1 MKQTKHPEKIA
12 SARRPSFL
20 PGGIASKIIASTCL
34 MFIAVIIVVMYI
46 SYGMYRDAFYNYG
59 NALCLSSNAQVA
71 YAINGD
77 LVERYARTLKVDR
90 QYEEFAAR
98 LDALYSKINVKYFY
112 ILADAGVPGMY
123 TYIYDATQAE
133 EFPDQ
138 KYALGRNETKDEY
151 DGAAEVLATG
161 KGFDKARY
169 YNDSYGELYYAY
181 APIFNSRGE
190 VVAFLGTDVDIVPL
204 HEQVQKYRLIVFST
218 MLIALI
224 FFSCI
229 YFLLVRRI
237 LTRPLLHITSS
248 ALNLARGDL
257 DLQISRKMLSRS
269 DEIGRLADAFETMA
283 HSIAGVVSD
292 IEHIMKAARQGRL
305 NERALPDAYQGDYHR
320 IISGVNSTLDVV
332 ARHLDAMPEGVAFFD
347 FRQNMLY
354 ANKAMRAFTAL
365 HEAEE
370 GGNGLPARLIA
381 AQNSPELE
389 LGLNNLFLGEHAPL
403 SVDVRL
409 ETPGSNDT
417 RSYSALLMPAGD
429 LPVTHKS
436 QICVMLVLT
445 DTTLLIRAKNDAE
458 AASRAKSDFLS
469 RMSHEIRTPMNAI
482 IGMTQIMS
490 GSKDLQ
496 KIDGCVRQIAGSSQ
510 HLLGIINDI
519 LDFSKIE
526 AGKMVLEAREFS
538 LTQNLDFVV
547 SMMGSKA
554 QENQISIDRHIGPI
568 NHDYVV
574 TDSLRLNQVL
584 INILSNAVKFSRP
597 GGHIDLW
604 LAELSHEDGQ
614 SVFKFTV
621 QDRGI
626 GMSRQQAE
634 RLFRPFEQGHV
645 SVSRSYGGTGLGLVI
660 AQSIVHALGGDI
672 DFCSEQGK
680 GSTFFFTIRVHAH
693 SAAVNPN
700 PALAEAGVLIQPQDF
715 SGKRMLVVDDL
726 DINRMIILELLADSG
741 MVMEEAANGREA
753 VEMFERSPVG
763 YYDFILMDMQMPEM
777 DGCEATRAIRALQRP
792 DAIAVRIVAMTANVM
807 KEDVD
812 RALAAGMNAHTGKPV
827 NVPDLL
833 QSLIP
838 TK

>member
-568 NHDYVV
+568 NHDYVI

-680 GSTFFFTIRVHAH
+680 GSTFFFTIRVPAH

>member
-672 DFCSEQGK
+672 DFCSEQVK
-680 GSTFFFTIRVHAH
+680 GSSDFRCPGLCYLFFIFNMLTGHFIRFQA
-693 SAAVNPN
+693 
-700 PALAEAGVLIQPQDF
+700 
-715 SGKRMLVVDDL
+715 
-726 DINRMIILELLADSG
+726 NRI
-741 MVMEEAANGREA
+741 
-753 VEMFERSPVG
+753 
-763 YYDFILMDMQMPEM
+763 
-777 DGCEATRAIRALQRP
+777 
-792 DAIAVRIVAMTANVM
+792 
-807 KEDVD
+807 
-812 RALAAGMNAHTGKPV
+812 H
-827 NVPDLL
+827 
-833 QSLIP
+833 
-838 TK
+838 

>member
-151 DGAAEVLATG
+151 DGAAEFLATG

-257 DLQISRKMLSRS
+257 DLQISRKMLSRR

-409 ETPGSNDT
+409 ETPGSDDT

-614 SVFKFTV
+614 SVFRFTV

-626 GMSRQQAE
+626 GMSTQQAE

-680 GSTFFFTIRVHAH
+680 GSTFFFTIRVPAH
-693 SAAVNPN
+693 SAAVNPD
-700 PALAEAGVLIQPQDF
+700 PALAEASVLIQPQDF

>member
-680 GSTFFFTIRVHAH
+680 GSTFFFTIRVPAH

>member
-526 AGKMVLEAREFS
+526 AGKMVLEARRRTPS
-538 LTQNLDFVV
+538 ARNQ
-547 SMMGSKA
+547 SMNA
-554 QENQISIDRHIGPI
+554 A
-568 NHDYVV
+568 
-574 TDSLRLNQVL
+574 TDSARTDER
-584 INILSNAVKFSRP
+584 AARYC
-597 GGHIDLW
+597 
-604 LAELSHEDGQ
+604 ASHDN
-614 SVFKFTV
+614 
-621 QDRGI
+621 R
-626 GMSRQQAE
+626 
-634 RLFRPFEQGHV
+634 H
-645 SVSRSYGGTGLGLVI
+645 
-660 AQSIVHALGGDI
+660 
-672 DFCSEQGK
+672 
-680 GSTFFFTIRVHAH
+680 
-693 SAAVNPN
+693 
-700 PALAEAGVLIQPQDF
+700 PAR
-715 SGKRMLVVDDL
+715 K
-726 DINRMIILELLADSG
+726 N
-741 MVMEEAANGREA
+741 
-753 VEMFERSPVG
+753 
-763 YYDFILMDMQMPEM
+763 
-777 DGCEATRAIRALQRP
+777 
-792 DAIAVRIVAMTANVM
+792 
-807 KEDVD
+807 
-812 RALAAGMNAHTGKPV
+812 
-827 NVPDLL
+827 
-833 QSLIP
+833 
-838 TK
+838 